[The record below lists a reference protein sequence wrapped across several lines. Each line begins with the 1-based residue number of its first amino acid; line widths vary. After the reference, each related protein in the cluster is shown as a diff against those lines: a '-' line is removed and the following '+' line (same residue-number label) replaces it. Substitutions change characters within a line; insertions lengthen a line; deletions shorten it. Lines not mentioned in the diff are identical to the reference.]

1 MNKKQQDLLVA
12 LHAISLLY
20 GDEKLFNDTIAV
32 MEKFSSSKKKT
43 NERIKGL
50 VSVWYSWKKE
60 NAARISSRSNIHT
73 LKSCTRVDRLINNLL
88 KGCKNAGV

>member
-32 MEKFSSSKKKT
+32 MEKISSSKKKT
-43 NERIKGL
+43 NEHIKGL

-60 NAARISSRSNIHT
+60 NAARISCRSNVHT
-73 LKSCTRVDRLINNLL
+73 LRNCTRVDGLINNLL
-88 KGCKNAGV
+88 KGCKNASV